1 MKNEAGRDPD
11 MGIIYKEIEA
21 MLLEFEIIKI
31 NSEKNCFGYI
41 YQNNRVF
48 YLNFIFWDFPN
59 KGLFIIDFFPMPP
72 AKEKHHH

>member
-1 MKNEAGRDPD
+1 MLRLLHIDMKNEAGRDPD

-48 YLNFIFWDFPN
+48 YLNFIFFVYMIT
-59 KGLFIIDFFPMPP
+59 LTEQ
-72 AKEKHHH
+72 EK